1 MENSQKIP
9 DKPKKRGKK
18 ATIKRTHY
26 SKEAKEQAA
35 KYYLMGL
42 TLYEISKLLDGIP
55 VRTLEKWQLSNKWTQ
70 LKNPANIKKQVLQ
83 LFESGKTRK
92 EISLLVNRDQ
102 STVYR
107 WIKAARKESE
117 NE

>member
-1 MENSQKIP
+1 MEDSQKIP

-18 ATIKRTHY
+18 AIIKRIRHT
-26 SKEAKEQAA
+26 KEAKDKAA

-42 TLYEISKLLDGIP
+42 TLPEISKLTDNTPI
-55 VRTLEKWQLSNKWTQ
+55 RTLEKWQLSGKWTT
-70 LKNPANIKKQVLQ
+70 LKNPVNIKNQVLQ

-92 EISLLVNRDQ
+92 EIALLVNRDE

-107 WIKAARKESE
+107 WIQTAKKNDE
-117 NE
+117 NG